1 MKIIQQQQLQ
11 HLVTATAT
19 LDDSNCSTWRQQ
31 QTTAFRTT
39 NSRLLSD
46 VTCQLTVAF
55 FKCRIFIAEYT
66 PVGGCIDTL

>member
-1 MKIIQQQQLQ
+1 MATYENNTTKQLQ
-11 HLVTATAT
+11 HLTTT
-19 LDDSNCSTWRQQ
+19 TCSTWRQQ
-31 QTTAFRTT
+31 QTTVFRTT

-66 PVGGCIDTL
+66 PDGGCIDTM